1 MKKTNFLKGLTLA
14 VLVSGFATS
23 CSEEEL
29 SIQNGSIKVPEYTL
43 PAATASVTVSVVD
56 LEEGTLVGNMTTI
69 DATAAI
75 GDTLSVACPV
85 NPGYTVADAVDVVI
99 PAIKEGQA
107 INVPVT
113 FYVVT
118 LESAYADLNI
128 SWTGT
133 DYESITEKEATLAD
147 VITEYGEGW
156 KDNVFA
162 NETDE
167 EVSTNVQYINYSGY
181 EFVKEITEDE
191 VESKA
196 ATTYEDILKHNL
208 KFKKENW
215 WHNFY
220 VPGWNALTLKGVKYT
235 YVNQKMAI
243 KNDAGEI
250 VYRFLVNVCWG
261 ATFDTVWENIAPE
274 HDGHNGHDHGNGGNA
289 GGGSGADGE

>member
-1 MKKTNFLKGLTLA
+1 MKKTNFLKGLALA
-14 VLVSGFATS
+14 VLVSSFATS

-75 GDTLSVACPV
+75 GDTLSIACPV
-85 NPGYTVADAVDVVI
+85 NPGYTVADAIDVVI

-133 DYESITEKEATLAD
+133 DWDSITDEEVALAD
-147 VITEYGEGW
+147 VITKFDEGW

-162 NETDE
+162 NATDE
-167 EVSTNVQYINYSGY
+167 ETFAGLEHISYDGY

-196 ATTYEDILKHNL
+196 VTTYEDILKHNL
-208 KFKKENW
+208 KFRKFTAYTHWN
-215 WHNFY
+215 
-220 VPGWNALTLKGVKYT
+220 VPAWNALTLKGSKIT
-235 YVNQKMAI
+235 YVNQMMAI

-250 VYRFLVNVCWG
+250 VYRFLVKVCWG
-261 ATFDTVWENIAPE
+261 VTFDAVLENIAPE
-274 HDGHNGHDHGNGGNA
+274 HDNHNGHDHGNGNNA